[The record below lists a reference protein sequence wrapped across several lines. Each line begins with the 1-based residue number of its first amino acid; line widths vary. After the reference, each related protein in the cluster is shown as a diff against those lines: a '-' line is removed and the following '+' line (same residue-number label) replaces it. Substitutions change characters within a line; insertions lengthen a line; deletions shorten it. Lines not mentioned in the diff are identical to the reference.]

1 MKLQKAKNC
10 DFFSKINYKV
20 DYLLNLFY
28 FGFPLDAVI
37 LIVITIHQPK
47 AEATVIHF
55 GHNVRNNGLPTL
67 KQVTTVSP
75 ANYKF

>member
-20 DYLLNLFY
+20 DYLLFILLWFSS
-28 FGFPLDAVI
+28 DAVI

-55 GHNVRNNGLPTL
+55 GHNVRNNGLPPL
-67 KQVTTVSP
+67 KQVTAVSP